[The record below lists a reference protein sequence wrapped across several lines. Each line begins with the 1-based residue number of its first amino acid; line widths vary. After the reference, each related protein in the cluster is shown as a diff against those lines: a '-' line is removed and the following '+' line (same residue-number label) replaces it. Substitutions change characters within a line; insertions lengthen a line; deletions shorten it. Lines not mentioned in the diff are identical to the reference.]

1 MSRGNYGN
9 IKQELKLVNRWL
21 QANKL
26 SLNNEK
32 TKFMILD
39 SKPDLDAILVE
50 IRGDLTLV
58 ICECKS
64 HKYLGLIVDSKLTF
78 NEHIDYVKKKVSKR
92 IGAMCRSKKVKI
104 VSLLNSGRCLPMH
117 LCCPI
122 LII

>member
-50 IRGDLTLV
+50 IREDL
-58 ICECKS
+58 S
-64 HKYLGLIVDSKLTF
+64 PNLG
-78 NEHIDYVKKKVSKR
+78 N
-92 IGAMCRSKKVKI
+92 M
-104 VSLLNSGRCLPMH
+104 
-117 LCCPI
+117 
-122 LII
+122 